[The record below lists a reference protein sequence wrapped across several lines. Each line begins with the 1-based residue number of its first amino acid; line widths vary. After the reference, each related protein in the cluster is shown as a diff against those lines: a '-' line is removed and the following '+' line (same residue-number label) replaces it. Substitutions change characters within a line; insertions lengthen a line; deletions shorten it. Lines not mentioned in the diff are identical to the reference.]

1 MQGKKSS
8 PAFPKEPSVQQLSL
22 VFEPGLA
29 SRSRSLREHLGVRM
43 YAYGLADVA
52 NLIDCSRSHLTE
64 KIAGADTSG
73 KPRNLNVD
81 DLEAYIAGSGDLS
94 PIHYLI
100 DKFMRDP
107 TAVQAEA
114 MAALAKIA
122 EQLPALM
129 AAAGCSTKPGR
140 ARR

>member
-1 MQGKKSS
+1 M
-8 PAFPKEPSVQQLSL
+8 QQLSL

-29 SRSRSLREHLGVRM
+29 ARSRSLREHCGVRM
-43 YAYGLADVA
+43 YAYGLPQVA
-52 NLIDCSRSHLTE
+52 HLIDASTSHLTE
-64 KIAGADTSG
+64 KIAGSSTDG
-73 KPRNLNVD
+73 KRRCLTVD
-81 DLEAYIAGSGDLS
+81 DLEAYISGSGDLS

-107 TAVQAEA
+107 QALQAEA

-122 EQLPALM
+122 DQLPALM